1 MNQQTAFIKNHNLD
15 INLLIWKN
23 AHIILFNEK
32 CMKTNYILYDPNFI
46 RKNSLHNYLF
56 VYICTEKIW
65 KDIHQMLTVVL
76 SPRSEIS
83 SNQFSDFFREHVFL
97 KEDT

>member
-32 CMKTNYILYDPNFI
+32 CMKTNYILYDRSCIILEFKG
-46 RKNSLHNYLF
+46 RKIMVIIIL
-56 VYICTEKIW
+56 
-65 KDIHQMLTVVL
+65 
-76 SPRSEIS
+76 
-83 SNQFSDFFREHVFL
+83 
-97 KEDT
+97 